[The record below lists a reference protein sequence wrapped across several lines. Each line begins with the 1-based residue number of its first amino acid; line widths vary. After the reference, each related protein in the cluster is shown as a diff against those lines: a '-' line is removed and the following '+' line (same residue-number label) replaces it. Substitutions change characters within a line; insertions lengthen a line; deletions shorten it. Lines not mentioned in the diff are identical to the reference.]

1 MILKTEFSP
10 YFELSKHVRD
20 TQIEPYI
27 QSATAIDLF
36 SALGKQKYEEIM
48 ISYKTE
54 QKVLAIAGNIIDIT
68 DTSVFSNNENYLF
81 CVEEKKRHKF
91 TILNATQIQ
100 VDDSGIIAVGDTLT
114 YFINY
119 DAFEVIRAY
128 LCHCVWLRYCQ
139 ASKLQS
145 TASGIVEK
153 VLEQSEFVSDYSLA
167 TYLNLVKRDCQFYEL
182 KLVDFFRTNT
192 CTRTKRIAY
201 PIAKPK
207 RV

>member
-27 QSATAIDLF
+27 QSASSIDLF
-36 SALGKQKYEEIM
+36 SALGKKKYDEIM
-48 ISYKTE
+48 MPYKTE
-54 QKVLAIAGNIIDIT
+54 QQVIAIAGNIIDIA

-100 VDDSGIIAVGDTLT
+100 IDNIGTIAVGDTLT

-119 DAFEVIRAY
+119 AAFETIRAY
-128 LCHCVWLRYCQ
+128 LCHAVWLRYCQ

-153 VLEQSEFVSDYSLA
+153 VLENSEFVSDYSLA
-167 TYLNLVKRDCQFYEL
+167 TYLNLIKRDCKFYER
-182 KLVDFFRTNT
+182 KLADFFKANT

-207 RV
+207 KV

>member
-36 SALGKQKYEEIM
+36 SALGKQKYDEIM
-48 ISYKTE
+48 TAYRTE
-54 QKVLAIAGNIIDIT
+54 KQVLAIAGNVIDVS
-68 DTSVFSNNENYLF
+68 DTSTLNNENYLF
-81 CVEEKKRHKF
+81 CVEEKQRHKF

-100 VDDSGIIAVGDTLT
+100 VDSIGTIAVGNTLT
-114 YFINY
+114 YFVNY
-119 DAFEVIRAY
+119 DAFEMIRAY
-128 LCHCVWLRYCQ
+128 LCHAVWLRYCQ

-153 VLEQSEFVSDYSLA
+153 VLENSDFVSDYSLA
-167 TYLNLVKRDCQFYEL
+167 TYLNLVKRDCQFYER
-182 KLVDFFRTNT
+182 KLTDFFATNT
-192 CTRTKRIAY
+192 CTRTKRIVY
-201 PIAKPK
+201 PITKPK